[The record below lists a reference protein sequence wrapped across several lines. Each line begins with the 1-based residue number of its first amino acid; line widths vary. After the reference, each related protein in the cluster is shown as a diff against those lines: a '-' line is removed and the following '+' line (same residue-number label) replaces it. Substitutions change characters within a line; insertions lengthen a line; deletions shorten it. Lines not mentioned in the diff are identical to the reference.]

1 MGKVIKLDVPRDPG
15 RSKARAARTG
25 AKKRAARSKTALV
38 LGGGGFTGGVY
49 EIGAL
54 RALDLLSDD
63 SSVNDFDIYV
73 GTSAGAFVCALV
85 ANGVTPEEM
94 MRAVVEEEFVDLPPL
109 DVGSLISP
117 NFGGYISQA
126 AKLPIHVLNTA
137 KGLAKDWRSFSIMD
151 LFLVLSESLPPGL
164 YKGDGTERYVRAVAE
179 MPGRTNDFR
188 ELGCELYLTAT
199 DLDAAERVVLGREEW
214 ADLPISMA
222 VEAST
227 ALPMVYRP
235 VELRGREF
243 VDGGVIS
250 TTNVDVAVEAGAKLI
265 VVVNPL
271 VPFLSDYSTQSTT
284 DRGTTEKRISEMGF
298 VKVGYQVFRLLA
310 HNRLHEAV
318 KHWEEKY
325 PGVDIVL
332 IEPDQDDELMF
343 GINVMSY
350 KERVAIAKHGFSTVT
365 HKLAT
370 DYERFQALAD
380 KHGLAISA
388 GRLQKV
394 VEHYEA
400 DAERTQAWKRILS
413 NTKGALLRQAGV

>member
-1 MGKVIKLDVPRDPG
+1 MGKVIKLETPRKSAPVKTRTA
-15 RSKARAARTG
+15 RSG
-25 AKKRAARSKTALV
+25 VKKRPARSKTALV

-63 SSVNDFDIYV
+63 ISVNDFDIYV
-73 GTSAGAFVCALV
+73 GTSAGAFVSALV

-94 MRAVVEEEFVDLPPL
+94 MRAVVEEEFSELPPL
-109 DVGSLISP
+109 DMGKLISP
-117 NFGGYISQA
+117 NLGGYISHA
-126 AKLPIHVLNTA
+126 AKLPLHVLNTA
-137 KGLAKDWRSFSIMD
+137 RGLAKDWRSFSVMD
-151 LFLVLSESLPPGL
+151 LFLGLSESLPPGL
-164 YKGDGTERYVRAVAE
+164 YKGDGTERYVRAVADT
-179 MPGRTNDFR
+179 PGRTNDFR

-199 DLDAAERVVLGREEW
+199 DLDTAERVVLGRDEW

-235 VELRGREF
+235 VELRGHEF

-271 VPFLSDYSTQSTT
+271 VPFLSDYSPHSTT
-284 DRGTTEKRISEMGF
+284 YFGTTERRISEMGF
-298 VKVGYQVFRLLA
+298 AKVGYQVFRLLA

-318 KHWEEKY
+318 KQWEEKY

-332 IEPDQDDELMF
+332 IEPEQDDELMF
-343 GINVMSY
+343 GTNVMSY

-365 HKLAT
+365 QKLAT
-370 DYERFQALAD
+370 DYVRFQTLAE
-380 KHGLAISA
+380 KHGLSISSN
-388 GRLQKV
+388 RLQKV
-394 VEHYEA
+394 VEHFET
-400 DAERTQAWKRILS
+400 DAERTQAWKRILA